1 MPERDI
7 AREAN
12 SAEME
17 GIHDSEVGS
26 AQKLSLEG
34 DHYDR
39 DLNFWAGRGT
49 VVDSIPVSAGFTA

>member
-17 GIHDSEVGS
+17 GIQDSEVGS
-26 AQKLSLEG
+26 AQKLSLGG

-39 DLNFWAGRGT
+39 DLNFWAGRGN